1 MVFEFDSDVVSAEA
15 HGSLLRF
22 FERRAF
28 GISGV
33 WVRGHTDGLGNRDY
47 NLALSKRR
55 AEAVARVFA
64 EASFPLAR
72 INAKGMG
79 STVAAAE
86 KSIRDG
92 RSIDRRIVTI
102 VQVNEL
108 TSK

>member
-1 MVFEFDSDVVSAEA
+1 MVFEFDHDVVYAEA
-15 HGSLLRF
+15 RALLLRCF
-22 FERRAF
+22 QRRAF
-28 GISGV
+28 GLSGV
-33 WVRGHTDGLGNRDY
+33 WGRGHTDGLGHSDY
-47 NLALSKRR
+47 NLALRKRR

-79 STVAAAE
+79 STVAPAE

-92 RSIDRRIVTI
+92 RSIDRRVVTI

-108 TSK
+108 TSE